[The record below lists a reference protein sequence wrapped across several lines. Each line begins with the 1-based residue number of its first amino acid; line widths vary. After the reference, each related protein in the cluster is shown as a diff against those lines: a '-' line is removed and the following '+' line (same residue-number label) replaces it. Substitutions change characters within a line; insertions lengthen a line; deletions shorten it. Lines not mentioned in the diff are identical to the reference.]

1 MCTAPRLCVPH
12 PERSR
17 GVGSSSA
24 SLGEQTY
31 EFGEQMYEFGE
42 QIYEF
47 GEQMYEF
54 GEHMYEF
61 GKLSL
66 IYESTNY
73 IGTKCYP
80 TYQLE
85 CFQSKGENN

>member
-1 MCTAPRLCVPH
+1 M
-12 PERSR
+12 
-17 GVGSSSA
+17 
-24 SLGEQTY
+24 Y

-42 QIYEF
+42 QMYEF

-54 GEHMYEF
+54 E
-61 GKLSL
+61 KLSL
-66 IYESTNY
+66 IYESTNC
-73 IGTKCYP
+73 IGTKCYR

>member
-1 MCTAPRLCVPH
+1 
-12 PERSR
+12 
-17 GVGSSSA
+17 
-24 SLGEQTY
+24 
-31 EFGEQMYEFGE
+31 MYEFGE

-80 TYQLE
+80 MYQLE